1 VYNLLRMLKE
11 SSGKAFVD
19 VYRHGGFITRV
30 VFELPYYLV
39 SKVGW
44 VDFLVE
50 DVDPELVSH
59 VEKVV
64 LRRLW
69 GFRPVVLG
77 LVTFFSL
84 DGPVLPGDMLRISL
98 IDDTPLEYRVGGY
111 SPLVDIGYSYS
122 WRMPSRWRP
131 GFTCMDEPPYLR
143 LGIQYLNYPGPL
155 VDADL
160 VSRLDGGLT
169 LLPPNPLGML
179 ETPVELLGSG
189 VEVVEAGGGLV
200 EKYVRVLEDVGP
212 RTPLLVPLIYRGGP
226 GLEATL
232 IMVSGDGARVVGPL
246 YEGEEYVVDLT
257 YSYGGSKPAIVFK
270 WVWRSPPMD
279 GDVFAVNLGV
289 GRYPPPAH
297 LYVEYWRGGRLL
309 WSSSSRRG
317 LVELALW

>member
-1 VYNLLRMLKE
+1 
-11 SSGKAFVD
+11 
-19 VYRHGGFITRV
+19 
-30 VFELPYYLV
+30 
-39 SKVGW
+39 
-44 VDFLVE
+44 VE

-131 GFTCMDEPPYLR
+131 GFTCMD
-143 LGIQYLNYPGPL
+143 
-155 VDADL
+155 
-160 VSRLDGGLT
+160 
-169 LLPPNPLGML
+169 
-179 ETPVELLGSG
+179 
-189 VEVVEAGGGLV
+189 GGLV